1 MAKKINSK
9 ENTLA
14 SSNIDL
20 LVNLSVDERGRV
32 TYLGNPVGSYGTHE
46 DGSVDYTNFVL
57 WSTIDKDGDGVVDKA
72 NTANSLNGVNYT
84 SQEISNAV
92 QSSHDH
98 SNSQLLQGFSISD
111 NILYYMNQQILTGLS
126 EIDILKKRDYTD
138 SNGVIQYS
146 KESGAIVGLDTASN
160 KTYYGKNSD
169 GVIGFHPV
177 NAELNVAIEQYIVK
191 CKKDITRVID
201 LPYALNNNNVIV
213 QCYEKVE
220 QSATSRLIY
229 ELTDMYS
236 DIYSCD
242 KRRFDINTAGEI
254 KKKHY
259 YGSTYTNKGY
269 YETDNISLDEY
280 LEFVELSTDNKTIE
294 GGMRKIVPLIYSNE
308 QDGYVAS
315 ASTCYDTTIYQPW
328 KAFSRVTTDSSH
340 VWYNSSG
347 MLSVSPQ
354 WLQIKLP
361 KKERAIAFTYSTR
374 PGDQAVA
381 PLEFYIEGTND
392 NEPWDVLYTETNGK
406 PGGGKTYNIEL
417 TTTGEYQYYRFRI
430 VRSHSGDNASLA
442 EFNLYTYSNHKDL
455 VPKLTSHN
463 STPGITVSASS
474 EYSDTYQAWK
484 AFTESNIDGSDCWY
498 TGSGFTSASE
508 HWIKVDFSS
517 KQSIIGCT
525 YSLRNSGS
533 VEPPLEYR
541 IEGSNNE
548 VNWTVMYEGSESNY
562 TQAQRYDIKFD
573 KMYEFKH
580 VRMLV
585 TKNETGYVSLGML
598 NFIGNNGQYL
608 IKTDTGYYVPTKDFY
623 DVDTDSFQ
631 PVFEADDNNVNFDQ
645 CIASPNIITNK
656 FDVNGIE
663 VNPLDYF
670 RSFKFVSNKPTDIIH
685 INGLKAYTQTISL
698 KNGKNLLSSSEI
710 YSITPVVEICPGC
723 DIRGLISINKGSWS
737 KYDNATNSFIP
748 SSEDTI
754 LDDGMT
760 IDEICKINFIGH
772 DISNLNL
779 KFAFKV
785 NSCEDVCK
793 LKHVILRQ
801 KSQKMFKKIS
811 EQDYDVDI
819 YTDEL
824 RFTPHIDKEEYI
836 INVMM

>member
-417 TTTGEYQYYRFRI
+417 TTTREYQYYRFRI

-508 HWIKVDFSS
+508 HWISR
-517 KQSIIGCT
+517 
-525 YSLRNSGS
+525 L
-533 VEPPLEYR
+533 
-541 IEGSNNE
+541 
-548 VNWTVMYEGSESNY
+548 
-562 TQAQRYDIKFD
+562 
-573 KMYEFKH
+573 
-580 VRMLV
+580 
-585 TKNETGYVSLGML
+585 
-598 NFIGNNGQYL
+598 
-608 IKTDTGYYVPTKDFY
+608 
-623 DVDTDSFQ
+623 
-631 PVFEADDNNVNFDQ
+631 
-645 CIASPNIITNK
+645 
-656 FDVNGIE
+656 
-663 VNPLDYF
+663 
-670 RSFKFVSNKPTDIIH
+670 
-685 INGLKAYTQTISL
+685 
-698 KNGKNLLSSSEI
+698 
-710 YSITPVVEICPGC
+710 
-723 DIRGLISINKGSWS
+723 
-737 KYDNATNSFIP
+737 
-748 SSEDTI
+748 
-754 LDDGMT
+754 
-760 IDEICKINFIGH
+760 
-772 DISNLNL
+772 
-779 KFAFKV
+779 
-785 NSCEDVCK
+785 
-793 LKHVILRQ
+793 
-801 KSQKMFKKIS
+801 
-811 EQDYDVDI
+811 
-819 YTDEL
+819 
-824 RFTPHIDKEEYI
+824 
-836 INVMM
+836 